1 MSAVLLFT
9 STVRIMCMYDIVLIY
24 DSVSFLSM
32 VYILASAGP
41 DIATLKFCSATY
53 RLIKP
58 VRPLETVTASTQDP
72 TIQVQYR
79 GNGNH
84 NNILQC

>member
-1 MSAVLLFT
+1 
-9 STVRIMCMYDIVLIY
+9 MYDIVLIY

-41 DIATLKFCSATY
+41 DVATLKFCSATY

-84 NNILQC
+84 DNIV